1 MRAGRGWGVSYSIT
15 WASNLRS
22 NVLKSDP
29 HILDHPLQTLSCAC
43 MYEGDGDEC
52 VFYDDVFV
60 LLPLLW
66 LCLPVMMGDKFSAGE
81 VGPAQVIKS
90 QQNST
95 RLIIIHSTLQ
105 C

>member
-15 WASNLRS
+15 QASNLRN

-29 HILDHPLQTLSCAC
+29 HILDHPLQTLSV
-43 MYEGDGDEC
+43 YDGDEC

>member
-1 MRAGRGWGVSYSIT
+1 MAVF
-15 WASNLRS
+15 
-22 NVLKSDP
+22 
-29 HILDHPLQTLSCAC
+29 AC
-43 MYEGDGDEC
+43 
-52 VFYDDVFV
+52 YDDVFV

-95 RLIIIHSTLQ
+95 RLVIIHSTVQ

>member
-1 MRAGRGWGVSYSIT
+1 MKLQTDSTNIRKTGISMLG
-15 WASNLRS
+15 LPF

-29 HILDHPLQTLSCAC
+29 HILDHLLQTLFV
-43 MYEGDGDEC
+43 C
-52 VFYDDVFV
+52 VFYVDVFV

-95 RLIIIHSTLQ
+95 RLVIIHSTVQ